1 VVAGVNGQMGETASA
16 HAVHSFSEGMTR
28 LAALFSSHPELMW
41 VRATADPSGRV
52 DIIVDAGTG
61 VLHNWVHAL
70 PEARR
75 KQDLFSL
82 QSGAAI
88 EEVLIDGTLTVH
100 VRPRV
105 GGQ

>member
-1 VVAGVNGQMGETASA
+1 MNGSMGETAGV

-28 LAALFSSHPELMW
+28 LAQLFTLHPELLW
-41 VRATADPSGRV
+41 VRATADPAGHV

-61 VLHNWVHAL
+61 VLHAWVHAL

-82 QSGAAI
+82 QSATAV
-88 EEVLIDGTLTVH
+88 EEVLMDGLLTIH
-100 VRPRV
+100 VRPR
-105 GGQ
+105 GGL

>member
-1 VVAGVNGQMGETASA
+1 MNGGMGDTAGAY
-16 HAVHSFSEGMTR
+16 AVHGFSEGMTR
-28 LAALFSSHPELMW
+28 LAALFQSHPELLW
-41 VRATADPSGRV
+41 VRATADPAGHV

-61 VLHNWVHAL
+61 VLHAWVHAL

-88 EEVLIDGTLTVH
+88 EEVLTDGSLTVH
-100 VRPRV
+100 VRPR
-105 GGQ
+105 GGVQ